1 MTLGRRLFMGIKTT
15 VVAAAALIACMC
27 LPFQAL
33 SGQGER
39 RARQPQRRITESVDD
54 RKTVRLPNS
63 THSRIRRAV
72 DEGRVDADLPMD
84 RAVLTLKSSP
94 EQQADLERFLAEQ
107 QDPSSPHYHE
117 WLTPQQFGER
127 FGASA
132 EDIGVIV
139 NWLESHGLHVTG
151 ATYGSREIE
160 FSGTAQQIEEAFRTE
175 MHQYALNGE
184 THVANA
190 TDISIPQALARVVDG
205 VVSLH
210 NFVSKPKFHRLDQR
224 PNYNFPSGRHGIVP
238 YDFATIYNVAPLW
251 NEGYDGTGQTIGI
264 VGRSNIN
271 IDDVNTFRSKY
282 GLPANAPQII
292 VNGTDPGIVSSDEE
306 GEADLDV
313 EWSGAVAKG
322 ATVKFVVSKSTN
334 TTDGVLL
341 SELYI
346 VNNNVAPVMS
356 SSFGFCEV
364 MSPSTSRFYANL
376 WQQATAQGISVFI
389 AAGDSGAADCDDP
402 SATSATHGISV
413 GGEASTPYNVAVGGT
428 MFNENGADSVYWNT
442 SNTQNFS
449 SAKSYIPEV
458 VWNESGPGGLWS
470 SGGGVSTVH
479 STPSWQV
486 GFGVPTSDP
495 GTTDQHHRY
504 VPDVSLT
511 AGGHDGYVIQQHT
524 NTLLVSG
531 TSASSPAFAGIMAIV
546 NQLMNQSN
554 GNPNPR
560 IYALAAQV
568 PSAFHD
574 VTSGTNAVPCTA
586 GTPTCSGGMTAGYT
600 AGPGYDLATGWGSVD
615 AWVFA
620 HGFAGSAPPV
630 TITASSSLQ
639 SGATGNA
646 YSLTLTA
653 SGGTAPYTWTVASGS
668 SLPPGFSLS
677 SSGVLSGTPT
687 TAGSYSFT
695 IQVTDSAGASA
706 MQTFQITITTGSTG
720 GGGSSLTASTY
731 HVFPQFAD
739 GRMTDGTFYR
749 TTLMI
754 SNPSSTSGANCT
766 LQLHGL
772 TVPGFGLSY
781 PMGPSG
787 WVIASTTGTQAF
799 QSGYASL
806 DCLTAKVE
814 AQLLYSF
821 YAPNGTKL
829 SEATVFS
836 SVPVSTAWVIA
847 DHREGAQLGIAI
859 ANDTNLSVTYTISV
873 SGVSGTGT
881 VPLPP
886 KTSTARF
893 INQFIP
899 GIPANYVGVV
909 QVTSSSGTA
918 SVIGLRYTG
927 NAFTTIPESRSGS
940 PLATTSAYHVFPQFA
955 DGKFADGTSYRTT
968 RMYINPGPSGTADCT
983 TQLRGVTTDGVSS
996 FTGTVPPATFI
1007 VRSTSGT
1014 QIPLQSGYATM
1025 QCSGA
1030 PVDAQVL
1037 YSFYA
1042 ANGTKLSEAT
1052 VFSSPSAKTVQI
1064 LSDSREGAQVGF
1076 AIANDSDQTN
1086 TYRISVYDVNGA
1098 LVGSATQSLAPRAAV
1113 AKFVYQFVPLPPNHY
1128 GQVIVSSDTG
1138 TASIIG
1144 LRYTGNVFTTIPE
1157 TIRP

>member
-1 MTLGRRLFMGIKTT
+1 MGIKTT
-15 VVAAAALIACMC
+15 VVAVALFIACMC
-27 LPFQAL
+27 SPFNAL

-39 RARQPQRRITESVDD
+39 QSRPGRRRITESVDD
-54 RKTVRLPNS
+54 RKPLRLPNS
-63 THSRIRRAV
+63 THARIRRAL
-72 DEGRVDADLPMD
+72 DEGRVAADLPME
-84 RAVLTLKSSP
+84 RAVLMLKNSP
-94 EQQADLERFLAEQ
+94 EQEADLERFLAEQ
-107 QDPSSPHYHE
+107 QDPTSPHYHQ

-127 FGASA
+127 FGASP

-139 NWLESHGLHVTG
+139 NWLESHGLRVT
-151 ATYGSREIE
+151 ATSNGRREIE
-160 FSGTAQQIEEAFRTE
+160 FSGTAQQVEEAFRTE
-175 MHQYALNGE
+175 MHRYTLNGE
-184 THVANA
+184 THFANA
-190 TDISIPQALARVVDG
+190 IDISIPQALARVVDG

-224 PNYNFPSGRHGIVP
+224 PNYNFPSGRHGMVP

-251 NEGYDGTGQTIGI
+251 NEGNDGTGQTIAI

-271 IDDVNTFRSKY
+271 VDDINTFRSKY
-282 GLPANAPQII
+282 GLPARAPQII

-334 TTDGVLL
+334 TTDGVFL
-341 SELYI
+341 SEMYI
-346 VNNNVAPVMS
+346 VNNNVAPVLS

-428 MFNENGADSVYWNT
+428 MFDENGANSVYWNT

-458 VWNESGPGGLWS
+458 VWNESVPGLWS
-470 SGGGVSTVH
+470 TGGGVSTVH

-511 AGGHDGYVIQQHT
+511 AGGHDGYVIQQST

-531 TSASSPAFAGIMAIV
+531 TSASAPAFAGIMAIV
-546 NQLMNQSN
+546 NQLTNQAN

-586 GTPTCSGGMTAGYT
+586 GTPACSGGMTTGYA
-600 AGPGYDLATGWGSVD
+600 AGPGYDLSTGWGSVD

-630 TITASSSLQ
+630 TITTASTVQ
-639 SGATGNA
+639 SGTTGTA
-646 YSLTLTA
+646 YSLILNA
-653 SGGTAPYTWTVASGS
+653 SGGTAPYTWTAASG
-668 SLPPGFSLS
+668 SLPPGLSLS
-677 SSGVLSGTPT
+677 STGVLSGTPT
-687 TAGSYSFT
+687 TAGSYGFT
-695 IQVTDSAGASA
+695 VTVTDSAGASA
-706 MQTFQITITTGSTG
+706 TQTFQITISVGSTG
-720 GGGSSLTASTY
+720 GGGSTSSATASTY
-731 HVFPQFAD
+731 HVFPQVAD
-739 GRMTDGTFYR
+739 GRMSDGTYYR

-754 SNPSSTSGANCT
+754 SNPSSTSGATCS

-772 TVPGFGLSY
+772 TVPGFALTY

-787 WVIASTTGTQAF
+787 WIIAPTSGTQPF

-806 DCLTAKVE
+806 DCGTAKVE

-821 YAPNGTKL
+821 YASNGTKL

-836 SVPVSTAWVIA
+836 SLPVSTAWVIA

-859 ANDTNLSVTYTISV
+859 ANDTNQSVTYSITV
-873 SGVSGTGT
+873 SGATGTGSVT
-881 VPLPP
+881 LAP
-886 KTSTARF
+886 KTSTAKF
-893 INQFIP
+893 VYQLVS
-899 GIPANYVGVV
+899 GIPANNVGVV
-909 QVTSSSGTA
+909 QVTSNTGTA
-918 SVIGLRYTG
+918 NVIGLRYTG
-927 NAFTTIPESRSGS
+927 NAFTTIPESSGGS
-940 PLATTSAYHVFPQFA
+940 LLPTTSTYHVFPQFA
-955 DGKFADGTSYRTT
+955 DGTSSDGTSYRTT
-968 RMYINPGPSGTADCT
+968 RMYINPGPSGIADCT
-983 TQLRGVTTDGVSS
+983 TQLRGVTTNGFSR
-996 FTGTVPPATFI
+996 FTGTVPTANFI
-1007 VRSTSGT
+1007 VNSTSGT
-1014 QIPLQSGYATM
+1014 QIPLQTGYAAM
-1025 QCSGA
+1025 QCSA
-1030 PVDAQVL
+1030 PVDAQAL

-1042 ANGTKLSEAT
+1042 ADGTKLSEAT

-1064 LSDSREGAQVGF
+1064 LSDSRENAQVGL

-1086 TYRISVYDVNGA
+1086 TYRISVYDVNGN
-1098 LVGSATQSLAPRAAV
+1098 LVGSTTQDLGPRAAV
-1113 AKFVYQFVPLPPNHY
+1113 AKFVYQFVPLPPNYY